1 MRKNMRAGVEYGFG
15 KAAQQVDPAIALVGG
30 KSGTAEHGA
39 GTLPHAWFIAI
50 APVDQPRYAVA
61 VMVENGRDGAGVGA
75 GLAGAVLRAAFDLEK

>member
-39 GTLPHAWFIAI
+39 GSDPALFEGRPGV
-50 APVDQPRYAVA
+50 PGEVGVVELVA
-61 VMVENGRDGAGVGA
+61 
-75 GLAGAVLRAAFDLEK
+75 